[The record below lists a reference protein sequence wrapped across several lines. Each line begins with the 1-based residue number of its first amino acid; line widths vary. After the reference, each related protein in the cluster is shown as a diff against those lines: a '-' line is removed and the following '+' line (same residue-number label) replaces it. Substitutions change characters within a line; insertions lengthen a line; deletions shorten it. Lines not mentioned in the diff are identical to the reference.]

1 MTAMIVLSC
10 SREVRDLLKSLSSD
24 MGCSIGELLHD
35 GAISPTVCPIAS
47 RK

>member
-24 MGCSIGELLHD
+24 MGCSIGELLQVTMV
-35 GAISPTVCPIAS
+35 PS
-47 RK
+47 RPPSAP